1 MKKFIAGLLSTVLLF
16 STVGCGST
24 NSESENTTAN
34 ANESASTDSNDDLV
48 VNIGTMDL
56 VNGGLIALYEKY
68 YEDQLGVKVNLI
80 NFDSGKDVNTAV
92 ASGAVDIAQMG
103 SAPTALAI
111 SNNLDYEVV
120 WVSDVIGAAESLA
133 VKEDSGINSI
143 ADLKGKTIATPFSS
157 TAHYSLLNALK
168 LEGISENDVTILDLE
183 TKDIYAS
190 WVRGDIDGAYVWYPV
205 LGQLVDNG
213 GKIIIGSDELAQKG
227 VITADLM
234 GARGEF
240 AKAHPDIV
248 TKYVKAQ
255 LQANDVIF
263 NDPDKAADE
272 ISQYLEIPKED
283 AQEQM
288 TQFMYL
294 NSDEEIEYLNKLPDT
309 LKSTADFLVEQ
320 NSIKS
325 APELDKFKE
334 SVTTE
339 FVENAVK

>member
-1 MKKFIAGLLSTVLLF
+1 MKKIIIGIISAVLLLST
-16 STVGCGST
+16 TAC
-24 NSESENTTAN
+24 NSENTEGNKQENSELT
-34 ANESASTDSNDDLV
+34 

-68 YEDQLGVKVNLI
+68 YEEQLGVNVNLI
-80 NFDSGKDVNTAV
+80 KFDSGKDVNAAI

-103 SAPTALAI
+103 STPTALAI
-111 SNNLDYEVV
+111 SNNLDYKVV

-133 VKEDSGINSI
+133 VKEDSGINGI

-168 LEGISENDVTILDLE
+168 LEGISESDVNIIDLE
-183 TKDIYAS
+183 TKDIYAA
-190 WVRGDIDGAYVWYPV
+190 WTRGDIDGAYVWYPV
-205 LGQLVDNG
+205 LGQLIENG
-213 GKIIIGSDELAQKG
+213 GKVIIGSDKLAEKG

-240 AKAHPDIV
+240 VKNHPDIV

-255 LQANDVIF
+255 IQANDIIF
-263 NDPDKAADE
+263 NEPDRAADE
-272 ISQYLEIPKED
+272 ISKYLGIPKAD
-283 AQEQM
+283 AEEQM
-288 TQFMYL
+288 TQFLYL
-294 NSDEEIEYLNKLPDT
+294 NVEKQIEYLKKLPDT

-320 NSIKS
+320 KSIKA
-325 APELDKFKE
+325 APDLDKFKN

-339 FVENAVK
+339 FVENAAK